1 MEWKKIALMF
11 LFQYDVGNLVHN
23 SKKIPNLSQSL
34 ENNPIFWHKLTL
46 QMMCCFGEKI
56 IRVPIFPKNIF
67 FCKLFKII
75 SYGIS

>member
-34 ENNPIFWHKLTL
+34 ENNPIFLAQIDITNDVLFW
-46 QMMCCFGEKI
+46 G
-56 IRVPIFPKNIF
+56 KNYTSPNF
-67 FCKLFKII
+67 
-75 SYGIS
+75 S